1 MKSDLP
7 KGFPNQDYLKAFGSS
22 ARFRLI
28 MPGDQRMACQRS
40 TGKVKRIATMLHKE
54 AAITQANAPFNLSSF
69 IVSETTATTA
79 RNCSPHGAKRNAG

>member
-7 KGFPNQDYLKAFGSS
+7 KGFPNQDFLEAVGLS

-28 MPGDQRMACQRS
+28 MPGCERMACQQG

-54 AAITQANAPFNLSSF
+54 AQIA
-69 IVSETTATTA
+69 A
-79 RNCSPHGAKRNAG
+79 RAGGVQSGVDWCE